1 LAVEEAYLRS
11 KTGVN
16 GFLKFQY
23 SILSY
28 NPIIL
33 ATMVFMIGGAP
44 LGMRVKKDV
53 SLFDPPALLPGTKP
67 HKGLTRL
74 IRAYLFNNLLS

>member
-1 LAVEEAYLRS
+1 
-11 KTGVN
+11 
-16 GFLKFQY
+16 
-23 SILSY
+23 
-28 NPIIL
+28 
-33 ATMVFMIGGAP
+33 MVFMIGGEP

-74 IRAYLFNNLLS
+74 IRAYLFKNLLS